1 MESISRLS
9 LARYGAKVCE
19 LHILPFLIRQVE
31 PFREQGV
38 APSRLPEVDPV
49 VTDYELDETLR
60 KYQFVDYLFK
70 YALIGSFVVI
80 AYSLARLFA
89 LFSPLIGDQDE
100 VRAVVILVSGLALFV
115 FWLGAY
121 LRMKSRREEWQK
133 LKDMEISLE
142 KIEYF
147 AKSTSS
153 AVIAQLLVDIERLR
167 ETQKQEADKA
177 KKYSGIQSDILKA
190 FIELNDANEQRNRG
204 KEFGKQLFFIA
215 LGYAIGKG
223 FDALFG
229 LLPDTPNG

>member
-9 LARYGAKVCE
+9 LARYGEKVCE
-19 LHILPFLIRQVE
+19 LYILPFLIRHVE
-31 PFREQGV
+31 PVREQGV
-38 APSRLPEVDPV
+38 ASSRLPEVNPV
-49 VTDYELDETLR
+49 VTDYELNETLR

-70 YALIGSFVVI
+70 YALIGSFVI
-80 AYSLARLFA
+80 IPYSLARLFA

-100 VRAVVILVSGLALFV
+100 VRTVVMVVSGLAFLI

-153 AVIAQLLVDIERLR
+153 AIIAQLLVDIERIR

-177 KKYSGIQSDILKA
+177 KKYSGIQSDVLKA
-190 FIELNDANEQRNRG
+190 FVELNDANERRKQG

-215 LGYAIGKG
+215 IGYAIGKG
-223 FDALFG
+223 FDSLLG
-229 LLPDTPNG
+229 LLPDNPNR